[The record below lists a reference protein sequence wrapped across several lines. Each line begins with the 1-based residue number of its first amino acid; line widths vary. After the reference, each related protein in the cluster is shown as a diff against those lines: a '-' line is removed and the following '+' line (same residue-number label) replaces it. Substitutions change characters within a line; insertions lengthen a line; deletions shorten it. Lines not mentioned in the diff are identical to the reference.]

1 MNHGRYSFFSLNVQ
15 RHHEHDNVA
24 RDDVK
29 VQIVDGEST
38 LPRILLRQLNDC
50 LEHVPEIARR
60 RTQDIEVLSRRSLTL
75 ILLRLEYIDRRHVT
89 PHLLHPSFLGRPR
102 RVLVGTTV
110 AKVMRLAVRVHK
122 LVFAGVLL
130 VGRSVCGLAGFAAV
144 LDEPAAGADEVGGVG
159 ALDVILDIGAHGRVE
174 VD

>member
-1 MNHGRYSFFSLNVQ
+1 
-15 RHHEHDNVA
+15 
-24 RDDVK
+24 
-29 VQIVDGEST
+29 
-38 LPRILLRQLNDC
+38 
-50 LEHVPEIARR
+50 
-60 RTQDIEVLSRRSLTL
+60 
-75 ILLRLEYIDRRHVT
+75 
-89 PHLLHPSFLGRPR
+89 
-102 RVLVGTTV
+102 
-110 AKVMRLAVRVHK
+110 MRLAVRVHK